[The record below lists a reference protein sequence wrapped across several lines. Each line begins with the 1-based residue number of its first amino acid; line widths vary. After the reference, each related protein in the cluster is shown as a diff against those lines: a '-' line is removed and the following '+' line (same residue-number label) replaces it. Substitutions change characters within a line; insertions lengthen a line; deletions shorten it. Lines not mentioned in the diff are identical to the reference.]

1 MIEMEME
8 IEVEIKV
15 EMEKEV
21 DVEMMIEIDILG
33 WEGEQELARPRARS
47 IPGSENSLCKSSEA
61 EGTMAYL
68 RICLAY

>member
-21 DVEMMIEIDILG
+21 DIEMMIEIDILG

-47 IPGSENSLCKSSEA
+47 IPVR
-61 EGTMAYL
+61 TAYAKAL
-68 RICLAY
+68 RQKGLWRI